1 MEAAAAHLVTPVVDQ
16 QEATDRTPYFQ
27 LLQLPSGA
35 VEEEAKVPI
44 AQSHL
49 EDRAEVVVVV
59 PPTRL
64 MPTSSDLAAVALLDK
79 GTPEVAEYHLT
90 EVVVVVRAVREGT
103 LLALP
108 EEMEGLEGQVL

>member
-1 MEAAAAHLVTPVVDQ
+1 MEAAVVHLVTPVVDL

-35 VEEEAKVPI
+35 VVEEAKILIPPL
-44 AQSHL
+44 HL

-79 GTPEVAEYHLT
+79 GTPEVAEYILT
-90 EVVVVVRAVREGT
+90 EEVVAVRAVRGWT
-103 LLALP
+103 LLSLP